1 MPDGSKCTGVG
12 ISVGWS
18 FCMLNSTAKRRV
30 HGGQVRDC
38 CYSSSHQFHA
48 DGCKL
53 ANDIDVDSS
62 GRKWTHASVTMTLF
76 FANGYRGDPAV

>member
-1 MPDGSKCTGVG
+1 
-12 ISVGWS
+12 
-18 FCMLNSTAKRRV
+18 MLNSTAKRRV

-38 CYSSSHQFHA
+38 CYSSSHQFYA

-62 GRKWTHASVTMTLF
+62 GRKWTHASEPWLCSSQMGTAEIQLF
-76 FANGYRGDPAV
+76 EYGYPPSGCGL